1 MTSRERIE
9 IVTEGGRTWIKVD
22 GTDIAGHV
30 LQDRCWVRFEDGV
43 PIVRVEMVGDLT
55 AILDMAKVEVIPA
68 GLTCGAD
75 ITHRDE
81 EHRQSV
87 CILMSGHE
95 GSHDDGQGCV
105 WTGGNQ

>member
-9 IVTEGGRTWIKVD
+9 IVAEGYRTWIKVD

-55 AILDMAKVEVIPA
+55 ATLGNAKFEVVKA
-68 GLTCGAD
+68 EEV
-75 ITHRDE
+75 DE
-81 EHRQSV
+81 
-87 CILMSGHE
+87 
-95 GSHDDGQGCV
+95 
-105 WTGGNQ
+105 